1 MVFGLQSASLV
12 SALGMTA
19 ALVVVSVVP
28 SAGPTLS
35 SQSHWVAHFA
45 AFAAFGAAWT
55 RGLPQIPSLIVTLA
69 TVAFASVH
77 EAIEIVGHSH
87 GYEMA
92 DVAADAVGA
101 MAGIWL
107 ARLMMALS
115 WVP

>member
-1 MVFGLQSASLV
+1 
-12 SALGMTA
+12 MTA
-19 ALVVVSVVP
+19 ALVVVGLVP

-35 SQSHWVAHFA
+35 SQSHWLAHFA
-45 AFAAFGAAWT
+45 AFVVLSAAWT

-69 TVAFASVH
+69 IVAFALVH

-87 GYEMA
+87 GYEMG

-101 MAGIWL
+101 MAGIWVT
-107 ARLMMALS
+107 RLMMALS